1 MSVTKRELF
10 TMKEQ
15 DAELVL
21 NPEIK
26 KAKEIADL
34 AKQKEDIINIV
45 SIKYSHL
52 LNDVLNP
59 DSDDLIS
66 KDIWS
71 RVLKLLVESYLFKQK
86 VTSIK
91 NIVSSEVLK
100 WLLKFENNETN
111 I

>member
-66 KDIWS
+66 KDI
-71 RVLKLLVESYLFKQK
+71 
-86 VTSIK
+86 
-91 NIVSSEVLK
+91 
-100 WLLKFENNETN
+100 
-111 I
+111 